1 MSRVLVIEAD
11 RTAPSFVGGALES
24 AGHFV
29 DLGEE
34 RDARDGL
41 DRSRGAAYDALVI
54 DLDVAIRVGWF
65 LAGAPVLE
73 AGCPVVI
80 TSRFAAFLASIAQ
93 RVAATI
99 LMPAS
104 SEAVVR
110 AVEDGIARR
119 KKSLPP
125 LLDPLD
131 DVARDARV
139 AELTGPDSEL
149 TAIADLVARG
159 LGATMGL
166 VTILTSTTQHFVG
179 QVGLPADLADAGGTP
194 RSWSFCQ
201 HTVAAG
207 ATLVVQDSR
216 QHPVLAQT
224 PLAEMG
230 LVRAYAGVPIEIDG
244 TIVGTV
250 CVLSDAPR
258 VFDSQNIATLQLAAR
273 LVASRLSRYAQARA
287 PKMSG
292 TMTDAPPPSRALQSI
307 SVSDP
312 LGVGSMLDGKYWIT
326 TRLGGGSLSEVL
338 LARDRMLG
346 QLVAIKVMRPRD
358 EDAPPVSRRKTR
370 SGDADLLREATA
382 LAKVRHPNIVQ
393 VQGWGRTKRDQI
405 YLVLEYVEG
414 RTLEDR
420 LAGATSGAE
429 PFDVHYALQIV
440 RQLGGALATLH
451 AAGIIHG
458 DIKPENVMLDL
469 SLDRA
474 VLIDFGLALGGDDRG
489 GTPGYSAPEQFAVDV
504 DLLPT
509 PALDVY
515 GLGAIAYA
523 MLVGQAPFNKIQK
536 LARIAAQ
543 HRNDLTLPS
552 TVQPGLPR
560 NVDAVLARALAF
572 DPNERFD
579 SVLGFTDALEEA
591 IAGTPGGSLPA
602 ARARE
607 ATPSSRGSAFGRF
620 RGEVRRRIGLE
631 AEEVIVD
638 ALASADRDVVRGAI
652 DERTWYPTSALAAY
666 LTSASAGDVAMIE
679 DLAITTTTQILPDLL
694 KSAGVS
700 RTPATL
706 LHIAAPLVY
715 RFHDWGKM
723 AIVRSGSHDATL
735 TVTMP
740 KGYAPIMCRVVSGAL
755 IALLRTASANAH
767 VTQTRCMAEGA
778 DACELK
784 VTWAA

>member
-11 RTAPSFVGGALES
+11 ATAPSFVAGALEG
-24 AGHFV
+24 AGHSV
-29 DLGEE
+29 DLGVE
-34 RDARDGL
+34 REMARA
-41 DRSRGAAYDALVI
+41 RGYDALVA

-65 LAGAPVLE
+65 RPGAPLLDV
-73 AGCPVVI
+73 GCPVVV
-80 TSRFAAFLASIAQ
+80 TSRFAVFLASVAE

-104 SEAVVR
+104 SEAVVH
-110 AVEDGIARR
+110 AVEGAIAGTRTA
-119 KKSLPP
+119 LPP
-125 LLDPLD
+125 LVDPLD
-131 DVARDARV
+131 DAARDARV
-139 AELTGPDSEL
+139 AELTAPDSEL

-159 LGATMGL
+159 LGTTMGL
-166 VTILTSTTQHFVG
+166 VTILTSTTQHFIG
-179 QVGLPADLADAGGTP
+179 HVGLPADLADAGGTP

-201 HTVAAG
+201 HVVSAG
-207 ATLVVQDSR
+207 ATLVVEDSR

-230 LVRAYAGVPIEIDG
+230 LVRAYAGMPIEVDG
-244 TIVGTV
+244 IHVGTV
-250 CVLSDAPR
+250 CVLSDTPR
-258 VFDSQNIATLQLAAR
+258 IFDSQNLATLQLAAR
-273 LVASRLSRYAQARA
+273 LVASRLNRHTHARA
-287 PKMSG
+287 AKVSLTP
-292 TMTDAPPPSRALQSI
+292 TMTEAPPSRALQSI
-307 SVSDP
+307 SVADP

-346 QLVAIKVMRPRD
+346 QLVAIKVMRTRD
-358 EDAPPVSRRKTR
+358 DDAPPVSRRKTR

-420 LAGATSGAE
+420 LAAATSGAE
-429 PFDVHYALQIV
+429 PFDVRYALQIV
-440 RQLGGALATLH
+440 QQLGGALATLH

-458 DIKPENVMLDL
+458 DIKPDNVMIDL

-474 VLIDFGLALGGDDRG
+474 VLIDFGLALGGDNRG
-489 GTPGYSAPEQFAVDV
+489 GTPGYSAPEQFSIDV

-523 MLVGQAPFNKIQK
+523 MLVGQAPFGEVRG
-536 LARIAAQ
+536 LARVAAQ
-543 HRNDLTLPS
+543 RRNELTLPS
-552 TVQPGLPR
+552 AVQPGLPR
-560 NVDAVLARALAF
+560 AVDAVLLRALAL
-572 DPNERFD
+572 DPDERFD

-591 IAGTPGGSLPA
+591 IAGSPGGSLPT

-607 ATPSSRGSAFGRF
+607 ASAPSSRGAAFRRL

-631 AEEVIVD
+631 TEEAIVD
-638 ALASADRDVVRGAI
+638 ALEPTDRDVVRDAI

-666 LTSASAGDVAMIE
+666 LTAATRGDLAMIE
-679 DLAITTTTQILPDLL
+679 DLAITTTTQILPELL
-694 KSAGVS
+694 KSAGVT

-735 TVTMP
+735 SVTMP
-740 KGYAPIMCRVVSGAL
+740 NGYAPIMCRVVSGAL

-767 VTQTRCMAEGA
+767 ITQTRCMAEGA

-784 VTWAA
+784 VTWAS

>member
-1 MSRVLVIEAD
+1 MARVLVIEAD
-11 RTAPSFVGGALES
+11 ATAPSFVAGALEG
-24 AGHFV
+24 AGHSV
-29 DLGEE
+29 DLGVE
-34 RDARDGL
+34 RELTRAG
-41 DRSRGAAYDALVI
+41 GYDALVT

-65 LAGAPVLE
+65 RPGAPLLDV
-73 AGCPVVI
+73 GCPVVV
-80 TSRFAAFLASIAQ
+80 TSRFAAFLASVAD

-99 LMPAS
+99 LTPAS

-110 AVEDGIARR
+110 AVEDAIARTR
-119 KKSLPP
+119 TTLSP

-131 DVARDARV
+131 DAARDARV
-139 AELTGPDSEL
+139 AELTAPDSEL

-159 LGATMGL
+159 LGTTMGL
-166 VTILTSTTQHFVG
+166 VTVLTSSTQHFIG

-201 HTVAAG
+201 HAVTAG
-207 ATLVVQDSR
+207 ATLVVEDSR

-244 TIVGTV
+244 TNVGTV

-258 VFDSQNIATLQLAAR
+258 IFDSQNIATLQLAAR
-273 LVASRLSRYAQARA
+273 LVASRLSRYTQARA
-287 PKMSG
+287 PKISL
-292 TMTDAPPPSRALQSI
+292 TPTLTEAPPPSRALQSI

-346 QLVAIKVMRPRD
+346 QLVAIKVMRTRD
-358 EDAPPVSRRKTR
+358 DDAPPVSRRKTR

-393 VQGWGRTKRDQI
+393 VQGWGRTKRAQI

-420 LAGATSGAE
+420 LAAASSGAE
-429 PFDVHYALQIV
+429 PFDVRYALQIV
-440 RQLGGALATLH
+440 QQLGGALATLH

-458 DIKPENVMLDL
+458 DIKPDNVMLDL

-489 GTPGYSAPEQFAVDV
+489 GTPGYSAPEQFSLDV
-504 DLLPT
+504 DLKPT

-523 MLVGQAPFNKIQK
+523 MLVGQAPFGEVRG
-536 LARIAAQ
+536 LARVAAQ
-543 HRNDLTLPS
+543 RRNELTLPS
-552 TVQPGLPR
+552 VARPGLPR
-560 NVDAVLARALAF
+560 NLDAVLLRALAL
-572 DPNERFD
+572 DPDERFD
-579 SVLGFTDALEEA
+579 SMLGFTDALEDA
-591 IAGTPGGSLPA
+591 IAGTPGGSLPT

-607 ATPSSRGSAFGRF
+607 ASTPSSRGSAFR
-620 RGEVRRRIGLE
+620 RLRSEVQRRLGIDT
-631 AEEVIVD
+631 EETIVD
-638 ALASADRDVVRGAI
+638 ALAPADRDVVRGAI

-666 LTSASAGDVAMIE
+666 LAGATAGDLAMIE
-679 DLAITTTTQILPDLL
+679 DLAITTTTQILPELL
-694 KSAGVS
+694 KSAGVT

-715 RFHDWGKM
+715 RFHDWGKL

-735 TVTMP
+735 SVTMP